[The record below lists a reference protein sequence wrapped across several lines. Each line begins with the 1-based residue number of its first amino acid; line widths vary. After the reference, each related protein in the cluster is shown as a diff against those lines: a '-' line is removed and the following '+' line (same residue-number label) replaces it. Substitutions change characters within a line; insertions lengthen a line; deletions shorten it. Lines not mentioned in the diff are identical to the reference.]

1 MDKEYIEVEVGWYNE
16 LVRTKAKWDLL
27 IDNLLHDNYPN
38 FSTEEVNDWINNYYF
53 RVFGARPP
61 EKCIKPD
68 EIIVK
73 EKAESKG
80 SKRKSLKI
88 TEEGRR

>member
-1 MDKEYIEVEVGWYNE
+1 MNDEREGWVSLEV
-16 LVRTKAKWDLL
+16 AKKLDPQLL

-68 EIIVK
+68 EIIIK
-73 EKAESKG
+73 EKTESKG

>member
-1 MDKEYIEVEVGWYNE
+1 MDKEYIEVEVSWYNE
-16 LVRTKAKWDLL
+16 LVRTKAKWDLF

-38 FSTEEVNDWINNYYF
+38 FSTEEVSDWINNYYSH
-53 RVFGARPP
+53 FGVRPP
-61 EKCIKPD
+61 EKCVKS
-68 EIIVK
+68 EKIIVK
-73 EKAESKG
+73 EKTESKG